1 MNAILKG
8 THVRDFVLKTIGGAT
23 APKTQK
29 RMHTYLETMGKKR
42 IKLYM
47 VEVED
52 KNNKSP
58 LGDVS
63 SL

>member
-42 IKLYM
+42 IKAL
-47 VEVED
+47 
-52 KNNKSP
+52 NNVSKYWMRKSRKYAKLTP
-58 LGDVS
+58 
-63 SL
+63 